1 MRGAS
6 ARQAEGQMGVWRSF
20 IGASAATSRLSAM
33 DSMVVATT
41 VEANGFQRIELPVS
55 RMPDALREG
64 YVGFVWTGERSAEQL
79 IRHFHLNPANR
90 YPQIFLNA
98 ASQLTDSRLWLL
110 ALGALLYSLFRF
122 TEAVGLWYQKRWA
135 EWLGLFSGSLYVPI
149 EVYELFEGV
158 SWPKVLV
165 LAVNLLIV
173 AYLANIL
180 VRSSREQG
188 RAGSSGPTPAS
199 DRAAALPRRP

>member
-1 MRGAS
+1 MLALNSRVGLRWIAVFE
-6 ARQAEGQMGVWRSF
+6 AAKGLLILLAG
-20 IGASAATSRLSAM
+20 IGLLWLLHRDVRDT
-33 DSMVVATT
+33 
-41 VEANGFQRIELPVS
+41 
-55 RMPDALREG
+55 
-64 YVGFVWTGERSAEQL
+64 AEQL
-79 IRHFHLNPANR
+79 IRHLHLNPANR

-98 ASQLTDSRLWLL
+98 ASKLTDSRLWLL

-149 EVYELFEGV
+149 EAYELFEGV
-158 SWPKVLV
+158 SWPKLLV

-188 RAGSSGPTPAS
+188 MAGSTGHAHE
-199 DRAAALPRRP
+199 